1 MSTSKIICALIYVFF
16 TLGTF
21 YTVGNV
27 SQFIDLN
34 SFIFVAI
41 VGSLYAYSVKGEETY
56 VQKFGDGSVRAGWL
70 GALIG
75 VVSIFGSSYFAG
87 AGANLG
93 ALGAALA
100 IPSLTVLYGYF
111 FKLGS
116 IILD

>member
-41 VGSLYAYSVKGEETY
+41 VGALYAYSVKGDETY
-56 VQKFGDGSVRAGWL
+56 V
-70 GALIG
+70 
-75 VVSIFGSSYFAG
+75 
-87 AGANLG
+87 
-93 ALGAALA
+93 
-100 IPSLTVLYGYF
+100 
-111 FKLGS
+111 
-116 IILD
+116 